1 MTSRE
6 RSPRPPDSDLL
17 QRAQRLEE
25 SALAEIFDRYYQPIY
40 RYLYHHLGHTP
51 TAEDLTAEV
60 FRRFLEA
67 LHRNR
72 GPNAYLQA
80 WLYRVA
86 HNLLV
91 DELRRRKFQE
101 QDALEENFP
110 DAAPT
115 VGWEVQQSLTR
126 RAVRSALNALSPK
139 QRTVLTL
146 KYLEDM
152 ENDEI
157 ARVLNLSEG
166 AVRALQQRGLRALQR
181 RLKRRG
187 VLDSEGL

>member
-1 MTSRE
+1 MSSPKPPL
-6 RSPRPPDSDLL
+6 RSQEIDLL

-40 RYLYHHLGHTP
+40 RYLYHHLGHAP

-67 LHRNR
+67 LHSHR

-91 DELRRRKFQE
+91 DELRHRKFQE
-101 QDALEENFP
+101 QDALEENLP
-110 DAAPT
+110 DAAPA
-115 VGWEVQQSLTR
+115 VGWTVQQSPTR
-126 RAVRSALNALSPK
+126 QAIRSVLNTLSPK
-139 QRTVLTL
+139 QRTVLVL

-157 ARVLNLSEG
+157 ARVMNLSEG

-187 VLDSEGL
+187 LLSSEDL

>member
-1 MTSRE
+1 MSSPKPPL
-6 RSPRPPDSDLL
+6 RSQEIDLL

-40 RYLYHHLGHTP
+40 RYLYHHLGHAP

-67 LHRNR
+67 LHSHR

-91 DELRRRKFQE
+91 DELRHRKFQE
-101 QDALEENFP
+101 QDALEENLP
-110 DAAPT
+110 DAAPA
-115 VGWEVQQSLTR
+115 VGWTVQQPPTR
-126 RAVRSALNALSPK
+126 QAIRSVLNTLSPK
-139 QRTVLTL
+139 QRTVLVL

-157 ARVLNLSEG
+157 ARVMNLSEG

-187 VLDSEGL
+187 LLSSEDL